1 MSRKVAAQP
10 PGSNLGRRIAM
21 SEETKEKK
29 TLGEILKHPLA
40 NLVVGFLLTGVLGTT
55 ITQYYISLREK
66 QAQQRELAT
75 TRKQSIAE
83 LSALNAEYL
92 ARAEMV
98 LVAIDRGDEG
108 SAKELKATFDDAA
121 LRWQTEKAPTLMAA
135 REVLPH
141 ETYLQFRDKINAG
154 FRERFLVPFGQCAKR
169 AVDALSEGREVASV
183 LRECGARDYL
193 AQAST
198 CSQALLDMLYEL
210 SGYTVKGEIEM
221 ALQADRDTYRA
232 ALQQA
237 CSLPE

>member
-1 MSRKVAAQP
+1 MTEVT
-10 PGSNLGRRIAM
+10 
-21 SEETKEKK
+21 EEKK
-29 TLGEILKHPLA
+29 SLGEILKHPLA
-40 NLVVGFLLTGVLGTT
+40 NLVVGFVLTGVLGTT
-55 ITQYYISLREK
+55 ITQYYIALREK

-75 TRKQSIAE
+75 TRKQSIAQ

-98 LVAIDRGDEG
+98 LAAIDRGDEG
-108 SAKELKATFDDAA
+108 SAKELKPMFDEATV
-121 LRWQTEKAPTLMAA
+121 RWQTEKAPTLMAA

-141 ETYLQFRDKINAG
+141 EVFLQFRDKINTG
-154 FRERFLVPFGQCAKR
+154 FRDRFLVPFGECAKR
-169 AVDALSEGREVASV
+169 AVGALGDGEDVASV
-183 LRECGARDYL
+183 LRECRAREYL

-198 CSQALLDMLYEL
+198 CSQALLDTLYEL
-210 SGYTVKGEIEM
+210 SGYTVKGEIEK

>member
-1 MSRKVAAQP
+1 MTDNA
-10 PGSNLGRRIAM
+10 
-21 SEETKEKK
+21 KEKK

-40 NLVVGFLLTGVLGTT
+40 NVVVGFLLTGLLGTT
-55 ITQYYISLREK
+55 ITQYYIALREK
-66 QAQQRELAT
+66 QAQQRELAS
-75 TRKQSIAE
+75 TRKESIAE

-98 LVAIDRGDEG
+98 LAAIDRGDEG
-108 SAKELKATFDDAA
+108 SAKELKLTFDEATV
-121 LRWQTEKAPTLMAA
+121 RWQTEKAPTLMAA

-141 ETYLQFRDKINAG
+141 EIYLHFRDKINAG

-169 AVDALSEGREVASV
+169 AVDARSGHGDVAAI
-183 LRECGARDYL
+183 LRECRAREYL

-210 SGYTVKGEIEM
+210 SGYTVKGEIEK

>member
-1 MSRKVAAQP
+1 MT
-10 PGSNLGRRIAM
+10 
-21 SEETKEKK
+21 EETKEKK

-40 NLVVGFLLTGVLGTT
+40 NVVVGFLLTGVLGTT
-55 ITQYYISLREK
+55 ITQYYIALREK
-66 QAQQRELAT
+66 QTQQRELAT

-98 LVAIDRGDEG
+98 LAAIDRGDEG
-108 SAKELKATFDDAA
+108 SAKELKAMFDEATV
-121 LRWQTEKAPTLMAA
+121 RWQTEKAPTLMAA

-141 ETYLQFRDKINAG
+141 EIYLQFRGKINTG
-154 FRERFLVPFGQCAKR
+154 FRERFLVPFAQCTKR
-169 AVDALSEGREVASV
+169 ALDVRSEGGDMAAI
-183 LRECGARDYL
+183 LRECRAREYL

-210 SGYTVKGEIEM
+210 SRYTVKGEIEK